1 MSLKDVLTEH
11 ANVLRSKTGVSDTLS
26 IADMTR
32 LLGDLSWNKKNLLKG
47 TSDQYKEAKVGVLYA
62 SSASNTDMHITDLAN
77 KQLAY
82 SLTII
87 NTTGTDIFAEIVQ
100 YDKDGNWISSMHSS
114 NTSTEIGQE
123 CTFTCVD
130 TINPQTDSISCHL
143 YVTNAANK
151 SVKIKNERLYEGTE
165 PGIWTPNPS
174 DLTGGGRISYSASVM
189 LPFYFSRLEMA
200 V

>member
-1 MSLKDVLTEH
+1 MGLNDILTTH
-11 ANVLRSKTGVSDTLS
+11 ADAFRQKTGVTNKLS
-26 IADMTR
+26 ITDMT
-32 LLGDLSWNKKNLLKG
+32 DLMASLKWGQSNLLKG
-47 TSDQYKEAKVGVLYA
+47 TSDQYKEAKVDVIYA

-100 YDKDGNWISSMHSS
+100 YDKDKNWISSMHSS

-130 TINPQTDSISCHL
+130 TINPQTANIDCHL

-151 SVKIKNERLYEGTE
+151 SVKIKNERLYVGTL
-165 PGIWTPNPS
+165 PGVWTPNPA
-174 DLTGGGRISYSASVM
+174 DKVG
-189 LPFYFSRLEMA
+189 
-200 V
+200 

>member
-1 MSLKDVLTEH
+1 MSISDILTKH
-11 ANVLRSKTGVSDTLS
+11 ADAFRQKTGVTSKLS
-26 IADMTR
+26 IPEMTN
-32 LLGDLSWNKKNLLKG
+32 LMASLKWGQSNLLKG
-47 TSDQYKEAKVGVLYA
+47 TSDQYKEAKVDVLYA

-100 YDKDGNWISSMHSS
+100 YDKDKNWISSKHSS

-130 TINPQTDSISCHL
+130 TINPQTANISCHL
-143 YVTNAANK
+143 YITNATNK
-151 SVKIKNERLYEGTE
+151 SVKIKNERLYVGTL
-165 PGIWTPNPS
+165 PGVWTPNPA
-174 DLTGGGRISYSASVM
+174 DKVGGVVNLVLTATFERRCA
-189 LPFYFSRLEMA
+189 A
-200 V
+200 